1 MRMTTAKLIALRLFN
16 RTLGCSGYMNALL
29 RGALVKMLI
38 RNRSRDEA
46 YNASSR
52 FFDLRD
58 LD

>member
-1 MRMTTAKLIALRLFN
+1 MTTTRLICLRLFN
-16 RTLGCSGYMNALL
+16 RTLGRFAVMNALL
-29 RGALVKMLI
+29 RKALVGMLI
-38 RNRSRDEA
+38 KTKSRDDA